1 MNDTSGRRDFLKLGM
16 AGLATAGVLATVDAQ
31 KAAAQAA
38 SDSLLRTVLDRGK
51 LIVGTGSTN
60 APWHF
65 ENDAGELVGMD
76 ITMGRILAKGLFDD
90 PTKVEFVMQ
99 DPAQRI
105 PNVTTNKVDITIQ
118 FMTMSAQRSQLI
130 NFSRPYYV
138 EGVALLTLPTAEN
151 KTFDKLLAGW
161 CGDARF
167 HPAERRCGRHRCT
180 SLCRS
185 AQVMQI
191 DTQANVL
198 QALESK
204 RVDAAAVDLSTVR
217 WLASRNP
224 DKYFDAGKSWYLDA
238 LRRSAP
244 ARRSRLADLRQSRPS
259 PSPCSA
265 TRRRSTMPPSRI
277 ISDRSRRPAIRVSR
291 SSDRAAE
298 GRHSAP
304 FRRSS
309 PDGPSRLRRTHGL
322 CPQLQPDLAKF
333 RQAVGRAAAQ
343 PRTGRHLDRHRHR
356 HRPGSGGLVCLG
368 RARGA
373 GSSSPPMSNSSA
385 MCR

>member
-1 MNDTSGRRDFLKLGM
+1 MHDTSGRRDFLKLGM
-16 AGLATAGVLATVDAQ
+16 AGLATAGALTAVSAE

-38 SDSLLRTVLDRGK
+38 SDSMLRTVLDRGK

-118 FMTMSAQRSQLI
+118 FMTMTAQRSQLI

-138 EGVALLTLPTAEN
+138 EGVALLTLPSAEN
-151 KTFDKLLAGW
+151 KTFDKLLAAGSATRISILQNV
-161 CGDARF
+161 DA
-167 HPAERRCGRHRCT
+167 ET
-180 SLCRS
+180 SVHFALPQ

-198 QALESK
+198 QALEAK

-224 DKYFDAGKSWYLDA
+224 DKYFDAGKSWYSMLYGAA
-238 LRRSAP
+238 LRQGDLDWLTYVNQTFTIAMFGHETALYDAAFKDYFGLEPP
-244 ARRSRLADLRQSRPS
+244 AR
-259 PSPCSA
+259 
-265 TRRRSTMPPSRI
+265 
-277 ISDRSRRPAIRVSR
+277 
-291 SSDRAAE
+291 
-298 GRHSAP
+298 H
-304 FRRSS
+304 
-309 PDGPSRLRRTHGL
+309 
-322 CPQLQPDLAKF
+322 
-333 RQAVGRAAAQ
+333 
-343 PRTGRHLDRHRHR
+343 
-356 HRPGSGGLVCLG
+356 PGFPVI
-368 RARGA
+368 
-373 GSSSPPMSNSSA
+373 
-385 MCR
+385 

>member
-16 AGLATAGVLATVDAQ
+16 AGLATAGALTAVSAE

-38 SDSLLRTVLDRGK
+38 SDSMLRTVLDRGK

-118 FMTMSAQRSQLI
+118 FMTMTAQRSQLI

-138 EGVALLTLPTAEN
+138 EGVALLTLPSAEN
-151 KTFDKLLAGW
+151 KTFDKLLAAGSATRISILQNV
-161 CGDARF
+161 DA
-167 HPAERRCGRHRCT
+167 ET
-180 SLCRS
+180 SVHFALPQ

-198 QALESK
+198 QALEAK

-224 DKYFDAGKSWYLDA
+224 DKYFDAGKSWYSMLYGAA
-238 LRRSAP
+238 LRQGDLDWLTYVNQTFTIAMFGHETALYDAAFKDYFGLEPP
-244 ARRSRLADLRQSRPS
+244 AR
-259 PSPCSA
+259 
-265 TRRRSTMPPSRI
+265 
-277 ISDRSRRPAIRVSR
+277 
-291 SSDRAAE
+291 
-298 GRHSAP
+298 H
-304 FRRSS
+304 
-309 PDGPSRLRRTHGL
+309 
-322 CPQLQPDLAKF
+322 
-333 RQAVGRAAAQ
+333 
-343 PRTGRHLDRHRHR
+343 
-356 HRPGSGGLVCLG
+356 PGFPVI
-368 RARGA
+368 
-373 GSSSPPMSNSSA
+373 
-385 MCR
+385 

>member
-1 MNDTSGRRDFLKLGM
+1 MNDTSKRRDFLKLGM
-16 AGLATAGVLATVDAQ
+16 AGLATAGVMSAATAVDVK

-38 SDSLLRTVLDRGK
+38 PDSLLRTVLDRGK
-51 LIVGTGSTN
+51 VIVGTGSTN

-76 ITMGRILAKGLFDD
+76 ITMGHILAKGLFDD

-118 FMTMSAQRSQLI
+118 FMTMTAQRSQLI

-151 KTFDKLLAGW
+151 KTFDKLLAG
-161 CGDARF
+161 GSATRISILQNVDAEQNV
-167 HPAERRCGRHRCT
+167 HLVLPQ
-180 SLCRS
+180 S
-185 AQVMQI
+185 QVMQI

-224 DKYFDAGKSWYLDA
+224 DKYFDAGKSWFSMLYGAA
-238 LRRSAP
+238 LRQGDLDWLTFVNQTFTIAMFGHESALYDAAFKDYFGQEPP
-244 ARRSRLADLRQSRPS
+244 AR
-259 PSPCSA
+259 
-265 TRRRSTMPPSRI
+265 
-277 ISDRSRRPAIRVSR
+277 
-291 SSDRAAE
+291 
-298 GRHSAP
+298 H
-304 FRRSS
+304 
-309 PDGPSRLRRTHGL
+309 
-322 CPQLQPDLAKF
+322 
-333 RQAVGRAAAQ
+333 
-343 PRTGRHLDRHRHR
+343 
-356 HRPGSGGLVCLG
+356 PGFPVI
-368 RARGA
+368 
-373 GSSSPPMSNSSA
+373 
-385 MCR
+385 